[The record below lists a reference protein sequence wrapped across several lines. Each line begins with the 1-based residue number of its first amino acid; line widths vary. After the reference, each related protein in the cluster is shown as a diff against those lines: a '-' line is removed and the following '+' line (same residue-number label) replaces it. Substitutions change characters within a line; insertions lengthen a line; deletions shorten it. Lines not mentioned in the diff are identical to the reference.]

1 MDALEAAAGEIL
13 RRVGVEQPA
22 KLVLAGLGRE
32 ITGEGVAD
40 EEGGVLAEEGGP
52 VLGLEGEEAAVALGE
67 GREVLRDPE
76 DVAGE
81 VEFGE
86 GGRVA
91 GVERVQRLV
100 EVRRQGALKW

>member
-1 MDALEAAAGEIL
+1 M
-13 RRVGVEQPA
+13 
-22 KLVLAGLGRE
+22 
-32 ITGEGVAD
+32 
-40 EEGGVLAEEGGP
+40 
-52 VLGLEGEEAAVALGE
+52 ALGE
-67 GREVLRDPE
+67 GGEVLRDPE

-81 VEFGE
+81 VELGE